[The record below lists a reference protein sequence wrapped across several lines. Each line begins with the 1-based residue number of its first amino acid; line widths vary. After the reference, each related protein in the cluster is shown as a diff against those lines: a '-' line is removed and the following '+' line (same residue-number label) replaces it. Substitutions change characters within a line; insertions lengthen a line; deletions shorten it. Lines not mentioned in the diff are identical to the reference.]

1 MDQRVC
7 ICIFAKPPV
16 PGRVKTR
23 LVPLL
28 GSRGAAEL
36 AKAFLQD
43 TWASVSALPWAKPVL
58 ASTEEGPQ
66 DFLHSPAEIWPQ
78 GEGDLGARL
87 ENISRCAL
95 RNHPL
100 VIAIGADSPGLPG
113 TYFVQAREALG
124 RADAVIGPSEDG
136 GFYLLGL
143 RKCPTGLLS
152 GIPWSAPTTCLE
164 TIAKLQAAGLTVYI
178 LDDWFDVDTPQDLE
192 KLDTLI
198 KAEQIEAPKTKH
210 FLETY
215 AWRWA
220 GAQPIRCSVIIPTL
234 NEREFLPQTLR
245 ALAEHQWIHEVIVAD
260 GGSTDGTREWLAAQ
274 NFARMVDAQSG
285 KGNQINRGAQAASG
299 DVLLILHADC
309 QLPPDAGQRIAFALQ
324 AQSVAGGCFEVRFN
338 ASRPRSLKIVAAGIN
353 FRCRLT
359 KAGTGDQG
367 IFVRRKVFEEVGG
380 CPAWPLFEDVELVR
394 RVKKAGSFTVIRSR
408 LLVSP
413 RRHLALGVFRTVLL
427 IYGLRVAFCLGVSPF
442 TLKKWFDDSRP
453 PAHPLPVVQRTV
465 ERSF

>member
-7 ICIFAKPPV
+7 ICVFAKPPV

-23 LVPLL
+23 LIPLL

-36 AKAFLQD
+36 AKVFLQD
-43 TWASVSALPWAKPVL
+43 TWASVSTLPWVKPVL
-58 ASTEEGPQ
+58 ASTGEGLK
-66 DFLHSPAEIWPQ
+66 DFLRGPIEIWLQ
-78 GEGDLGARL
+78 GGGDLGARL
-87 ENISRCAL
+87 EKVSRRAL
-95 RNHPL
+95 SDHSY
-100 VIAIGADSPGLPG
+100 VIAVGADSPGLPAK
-113 TYFVQAREALG
+113 YLEQAREALA

-178 LDDWFDVDTPQDLE
+178 LDDWFDVDTAQDLE
-192 KLDTLI
+192 RLSTLI
-198 KAEQIEAPKTKH
+198 TAKQIEASKTKH
-210 FLETY
+210 FLETH
-215 AWRWA
+215 AWCWA

-245 ALAEHQWIHEVIVAD
+245 ALAQQVWIHEVIVAD

-274 NFARMVDAQSG
+274 NFARVVDAPAG
-285 KGNQINRGAQAASG
+285 KGNQINQGARAASG

-309 QLPPDAGQRIAFALQ
+309 QLPPDAGERIASVLQ
-324 AQSVAGGCFEVRFN
+324 SQEVAGGCFEVRFN
-338 ASRPRSLKIVAAGIN
+338 ASQPRSLKLVAAGIN
-353 FRCRLT
+353 SRCRLA
-359 KAGTGDQG
+359 KAATGDQG
-367 IFVRRKVFEEVGG
+367 IFVRKRIFEQAGG
-380 CPAWPLFEDVELVR
+380 CPDWPLFEDVDLVR
-394 RVKKAGSFTVIRSR
+394 RIKKVGRFAVLRSQ

-413 RRHLALGVFRTVLL
+413 RRHLARGVFRTVLL
-427 IYGLRVAFCLGVSPF
+427 IYALRLAFWLGVSPF

-453 PAHPLPVVQRTV
+453 PASPIPSPEPTP
-465 ERSF
+465 ERLS

>member
-1 MDQRVC
+1 VDQRVC
-7 ICIFAKPPV
+7 ICVFAKPPA

-28 GSRGAAEL
+28 GSRRAAEL
-36 AKAFLQD
+36 AKVFLED

-58 ASTEEGPQ
+58 ASTEEGIQ
-66 DFLHSPAEIWPQ
+66 DFLPGPIEIWLQ

-87 ENISRCAL
+87 ENISRHAL
-95 RNHPL
+95 SDHSYL
-100 VIAIGADSPGLPG
+100 LAIGADSPGLPVK
-113 TYFVQAREALG
+113 YLEQAREALT

-178 LDDWFDVDTPQDLE
+178 LDDWFDVDTIQDLE
-192 KLDTLI
+192 KLNALI
-198 KAEQIEAPKTKH
+198 KANQIEAPRTQR
-210 FLETY
+210 FLGTH

-234 NEREFLPQTLR
+234 NEREFPPQTLR
-245 ALAEHQWIHEVIVAD
+245 ALAAHQWIHEVIVAD

-274 NFARMVDAQSG
+274 NFVHVVDAPAG
-285 KGNQINRGAQAASG
+285 KGNQINKGAQAASG

-309 QLPPDAGQRIAFALQ
+309 QLPPDAGERIGAAMRSQ
-324 AQSVAGGCFEVRFN
+324 TVVGGCFEVRFN
-338 ASRPRSLKIVAAGIN
+338 ASHPRSLKMVAAGIN
-353 FRCRLT
+353 YRCRLV
-359 KAGTGDQG
+359 KAATGDQG
-367 IFVRRKVFEEVGG
+367 IFVRRRVFDQVGG
-380 CPAWPLFEDVELVR
+380 CPDWPLFEDVDLVR
-394 RVKKAGSFTVIRSR
+394 RIKKVGKFVVLRSQ

-413 RRHLALGVFRTVLL
+413 RRHLARGVFRTVLL
-427 IYGLRVAFCLGVSPF
+427 IYALRVAFWLGVSPF

-453 PAHPLPVVQRTV
+453 SVSPVPHPQPTP
-465 ERSF
+465 ERLS